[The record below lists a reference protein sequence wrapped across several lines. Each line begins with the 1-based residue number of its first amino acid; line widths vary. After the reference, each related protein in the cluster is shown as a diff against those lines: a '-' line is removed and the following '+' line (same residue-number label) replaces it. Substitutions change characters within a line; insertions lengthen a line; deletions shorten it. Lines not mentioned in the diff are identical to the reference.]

1 MLWLCHRDFNQL
13 VRGDG
18 ATLDRPRFTI
28 ENAFAIG
35 PVDVK
40 FSPDGARVATSSV
53 DNSLRVFSLNEE
65 SKDSGAASTS
75 ATLLC
80 EAPSELAEAWK
91 IDFSADGSQILTGQ
105 LSLNTFS
112 IVEGGNGDGGSSFT
126 LRKDDGD
133 LAFN

>member
-1 MLWLCHRDFNQL
+1 MRHRDFNQL

-28 ENAFAIG
+28 EDAFAIG

-40 FSPDGARVATSSV
+40 FSPDGTKVATSSV
-53 DNSLRVFSLNEE
+53 DNSLRVFSLQEE
-65 SKDSGAASTS
+65 SKDSEATGRAA
-75 ATLLC
+75 LLC
-80 EAPSELAEAWK
+80 EAPSEVAEAWK
-91 IDFSADGSQILTGQ
+91 IDFSADGKQILTGQ

-112 IVEGGNGDGGSSFT
+112 ITEEGSGFT